1 MEAHEAGILPVRRG
15 QIGIK
20 LPAASAAI
28 VEIR

>member
-1 MEAHEAGILPVRRG
+1 MRPEVLQVRHG
-15 QIGIK
+15 QLEIK